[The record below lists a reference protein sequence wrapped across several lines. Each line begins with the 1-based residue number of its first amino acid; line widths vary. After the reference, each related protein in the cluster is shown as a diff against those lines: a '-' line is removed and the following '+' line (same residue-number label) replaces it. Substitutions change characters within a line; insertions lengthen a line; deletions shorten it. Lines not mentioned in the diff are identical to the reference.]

1 MKVFVTGASGYV
13 GSAVVRELIEAGHQV
28 LGLARSDTAAAKVA
42 SAGAEVHR
50 GSLDD
55 LDSLRSGAAAADGVI
70 HTAFVHDFSAFAS
83 AAETDLHAIETIGA
97 ALEGSGK
104 PFVSTSGILL
114 LAMLGRLGTEEDVP
128 DPTLPRVASENAAI
142 ALAERGVRSSVVRL
156 PPSVHGEGDHG
167 FVPTLIS
174 IARAKGVS
182 AYPGDGSNR
191 WPSVHRLD
199 AAHLFRLALESA
211 PAGSRLHAVADSGV
225 PVRDIAGVIGRRLGV
240 PVVALPVEE
249 ASEHFSFLGQF
260 FSLDSPASSMLT
272 QQRLGWH
279 PVQSGLLADLDQ
291 DYYFTNEAW
300 SKYR

>member
-1 MKVFVTGASGYV
+1 MRVFVTGATGYI
-13 GSAVVRELIEAGHQV
+13 GSAIVRELIEAGHQV
-28 LGLARSDTAAAKVA
+28 LGLARSDAGEASVA

-50 GSLDD
+50 GALDD

-70 HTAFVHDFSAFAS
+70 HTAFIHDFSDFAR

-104 PFVSTSGILL
+104 PFVVTSGILM
-114 LAMLGRLGTEEDVP
+114 LAMLGRRVTEEDVS
-128 DPTLPRVASENAAI
+128 DPAVPRIASENAAI

-156 PPSVHGEGDHG
+156 PPSVHGEGDHS

-191 WPSVHRLD
+191 WPAVHRLD

-211 PAGSRLHAVADSGV
+211 PAGSRLHAVADEGV
-225 PVRDIAGVIGRRLGV
+225 PVREIAGVIGRRLNV
-240 PVVALPVEE
+240 PVVSVPVEE
-249 ASEHFSFLGQF
+249 AGDHFGFLGNF
-260 FSLDSPASSMLT
+260 FSLDSPASSTLT

-279 PVQSGLLADLDQ
+279 PVQPGLLADLDQ
-291 DYYFTNEAW
+291 EYYFTNE
-300 SKYR
+300 R